1 VASFLTLA
9 KPGDGGN
16 GMLNVQVI
24 ERLFDILGKEFQI
37 YSDLLKMSADKTS
50 IIVEGKVT
58 ELEEMV
64 KSEQSLVLQIEKL
77 EDERE
82 ELIDELAEEMKI
94 NASEI
99 TMSELM
105 KKLDK
110 DSAAKLAEYQK
121 NMMDTLNELK
131 RSNDLNSKLIQNSID
146 YINFSINL
154 YTDNSAN
161 GNNYANTGQLNDGV
175 KRNLLDVKL

>member
-1 VASFLTLA
+1 MASFLTLA

-82 ELIDELAEEMKI
+82 ELIDELA
-94 NASEI
+94 
-99 TMSELM
+99 
-105 KKLDK
+105 
-110 DSAAKLAEYQK
+110 
-121 NMMDTLNELK
+121 
-131 RSNDLNSKLIQNSID
+131 
-146 YINFSINL
+146 
-154 YTDNSAN
+154 
-161 GNNYANTGQLNDGV
+161 
-175 KRNLLDVKL
+175 